1 MMMGVDRSVFE
12 GLCRP
17 RASAPRSE
25 MVGSSGIKCS
35 SLGDESDTGSCDLIT
50 SKDPCWS
57 SLRLSGGVGGSRLTS
72 GRPRS
77 LCDRR
82 SS

>member
-1 MMMGVDRSVFE
+1 MMDAERSMVGVSD
-12 GLCRP
+12 GP

-25 MVGSSGIKCS
+25 MVGSSVCWS
-35 SLGDESDTGSCDLIT
+35 STVSCDPVT

-57 SLRLSGGVGGSRLTS
+57 SFHLSGGGGGSGVTG

-77 LCDRR
+77 LHD
-82 SS
+82 